1 MISRKIS
8 TFFFIFAEE
17 DDDDDDID
25 DEDDQPS
32 TKRQKVEDEAND
44 WFHEKFSK
52 KTHNHTKNW
61 KQQICSF
68 SNVLLSKDCIKCP
81 SHLKKK
87 KILKWNALKNLN
99 VAFVW
104 QKSLIGL

>member
-1 MISRKIS
+1 MIKQTLISRKIS
-8 TFFFIFAEE
+8 FFFLFAEE

-52 KTHNHTKNW
+52 TNTQPYEKLKTTN
-61 KQQICSF
+61 
-68 SNVLLSKDCIKCP
+68 LLF
-81 SHLKKK
+81 LKR
-87 KILKWNALKNLN
+87 A
-99 VAFVW
+99 
-104 QKSLIGL
+104 SLQRLY